1 MGPPGYGEV
10 MLSKAFGGDYPTVE
24 TVAHAAAACHYL
36 PDVTFLLDI
45 GGQDMNAIWIQD
57 GVVTNMLL
65 NEACSSGCG
74 SFLEEFAASLGIPV
88 EGIADAAFRAQNPAE
103 LGSRCTVFMNS
114 SIITEQKNGR
124 TPDDIMAGAGRAL
137 HQNVLYTGG
146 RLPPTHVLGA
156 RAGGAGG
163 RARRPWASWRGAGPS
178 PTASRPA

>member
-1 MGPPGYGEV
+1 MLGLGTTGYGEV
-10 MLSKAFGGDYPTVE
+10 MLSKAFGGDYHTVE
-24 TVAHAAAACHYL
+24 TVAHAAAACHYV

-45 GGQDMNAIWIQD
+45 GGQGMKAIWIQD

-88 EGIADAAFRAQNPAE
+88 DGIADAAFRASTPAE

-124 TPDDIMAGAGRAL
+124 TPDDIMAGLCRSIIKNVFKIGRA
-137 HQNVLYTGG
+137 
-146 RLPPTHVLGA
+146 HV
-156 RAGGAGG
+156 
-163 RARRPWASWRGAGPS
+163 
-178 PTASRPA
+178 